1 MIIVLNEYIM
11 PIKYKNLELLVTMA
25 KRKRELENGLKL
37 FKRFDIENDTTNQ
50 KPLPNKSIIVYK
62 KPK

>member
-37 FKRFDIENDTTNQ
+37 FKRFDIENDTNEQ
-50 KPLPNKSIIVYK
+50 KPLPNKSIVIYK

>member
-1 MIIVLNEYIM
+1 M
-11 PIKYKNLELLVTMA
+11 PIKYKNLELLVIMA